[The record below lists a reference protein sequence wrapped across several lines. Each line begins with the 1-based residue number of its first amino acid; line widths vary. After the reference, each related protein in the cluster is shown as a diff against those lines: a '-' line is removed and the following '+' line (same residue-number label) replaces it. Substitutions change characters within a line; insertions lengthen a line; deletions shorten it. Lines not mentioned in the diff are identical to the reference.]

1 MGLLFLYGFL
11 TILLSFLCSI
21 LEAVLLSVNPTFIKI
36 KIKDGLK
43 YAEDLQKLKNSI
55 DEPLVIILTLNTIA
69 HTVGAILVGVQAKI
83 TYSTLNVDNTYSLFG
98 LQVTEESLIGFVSA
112 IMTILVLILSEII
125 PKTIGARYWDKLAR
139 ITTVTLMSIIPI
151 FKITGVLWLLKF
163 FSNIAGK
170 SERKSIFKREDISTL
185 AEIAEEQGVIK
196 EKDSDFIKNIVKL
209 QNVKLR
215 EIMTPSSV
223 IKSADMDS
231 TIEDFYSKNKKLP
244 FSRIPIYSKNKE
256 EINYYVLKDTILE
269 YVIQKNGKKKLSD
282 IKRPIIKIG
291 YESKITV
298 LFDKLLKKR
307 EHISLVI
314 DEFGAVR
321 GIVTLEDIIETL
333 LGLEIVD
340 ETDTVV
346 DLQVLAKKRRKQ
358 YLKDVD

>member
-1 MGLLFLYGFL
+1 
-11 TILLSFLCSI
+11 
-21 LEAVLLSVNPTFIKI
+21 
-36 KIKDGLK
+36 
-43 YAEDLQKLKNSI
+43 
-55 DEPLVIILTLNTIA
+55 
-69 HTVGAILVGVQAKI
+69 
-83 TYSTLNVDNTYSLFG
+83 
-98 LQVTEESLIGFVSA
+98 
-112 IMTILVLILSEII
+112 
-125 PKTIGARYWDKLAR
+125 
-139 ITTVTLMSIIPI
+139 
-151 FKITGVLWLLKF
+151 
-163 FSNIAGK
+163 
-170 SERKSIFKREDISTL
+170 
-185 AEIAEEQGVIK
+185 
-196 EKDSDFIKNIVKL
+196 
-209 QNVKLR
+209 
-215 EIMTPSSV
+215 MTPSSV

-269 YVIQKNGKKKLSD
+269 YVIQKNGKKKLTD

>member
-1 MGLLFLYGFL
+1 M
-11 TILLSFLCSI
+11 
-21 LEAVLLSVNPTFIKI
+21 
-36 KIKDGLK
+36 
-43 YAEDLQKLKNSI
+43 
-55 DEPLVIILTLNTIA
+55 
-69 HTVGAILVGVQAKI
+69 
-83 TYSTLNVDNTYSLFG
+83 
-98 LQVTEESLIGFVSA
+98 
-112 IMTILVLILSEII
+112 
-125 PKTIGARYWDKLAR
+125 
-139 ITTVTLMSIIPI
+139 
-151 FKITGVLWLLKF
+151 
-163 FSNIAGK
+163 AGK

-244 FSRIPIYSKNKE
+244 FSRIPIYANNKE

-291 YESKITV
+291 YESKITT

-307 EHISLVI
+307 EHISLDYYFSYVNALI
-314 DEFGAVR
+314 LLRLNVFYFLDCYKEE
-321 GIVTLEDIIETL
+321 IQDLETHHK
-333 LGLEIVD
+333 VH
-340 ETDTVV
+340 
-346 DLQVLAKKRRKQ
+346 
-358 YLKDVD
+358 